1 MASFPSLP
9 LWTDAYLADTGHL
22 SFEEHGVYMMLLM
35 TIWRAPNCRVP
46 NEMNWI
52 QRRLRASQT
61 EMEMV
66 VEPIIKE
73 FFDTTGNWIFQKRLK
88 QEYDFVSAR
97 SKTQSARAKLRWQKE
112 KKPCRRNATPGNA
125 PTPTPTP
132 IDKIVTDVTISCPN
146 KDFGQ
151 RDPSYASVRTD
162 DLFERWYKTY
172 PRKVGKGGARKAF
185 KTALKKTD
193 YETLCRGR
201 DAFIEEAVG
210 KDKGFIPYPAT
221 WLNQERWSDDQR
233 DINPIPIADSRPVAY
248 IGGRG
253 GRQPED
259 IVAAVGA
266 AVARRRS

>member
-1 MASFPSLP
+1 MASFPSMP
-9 LWTDAYLADTGHL
+9 LWTDAYLSDTGHL

-35 TIWRAPNCRVP
+35 TIWRSPNCRIP

-97 SKTQSARAKLRWQKE
+97 SKTQSDRAKLRWQKE
-112 KKPCRRNATPGNA
+112 KEVCQRNATPGNA

-132 IDKIVTDVTISCPN
+132 SSIVVDTDVSTTPPN
-146 KDFGQ
+146 EDLGK
-151 RDPSYASVRTD
+151 REPSPD
-162 DLFERWYKTY
+162 DLFESWYKMY
-172 PRKVGKGGARKAF
+172 PRKVGVGGARKAF
-185 KTALKKTD
+185 KSALKKAD

-201 DAFIEEAVG
+201 DAFIEEAAG
-210 KDKGFIPYPAT
+210 KDKSFIPYAAT
-221 WLNQERWSDDQR
+221 WLNQERWTDDQK
-233 DINPIPIADSRPVAY
+233 DINPIQIADGRSVAY
-248 IGGRG
+248 ISSGGGRP
-253 GRQPED
+253 PEN
-259 IVAAVGA
+259 IATAVGA
-266 AVARRRS
+266 AVARRRGQF